1 MKLKITIVKKFS
13 PEEVF
18 GHKVK
23 RTSGELVPLC
33 GLEEREYIVEHQFK
47 MPQDFCGKA
56 WQDISR
62 ELSIL
67 WYGVDYDYTEP
78 YTIYATCTDGIRP
91 VVFKIQP
98 LDDPKIAKE
107 AEDSKE

>member
-18 GHKVK
+18 GHEVK
-23 RTSGELVPLC
+23 RTSGEIVPLC

-47 MPQDFCGKA
+47 MPEGFCGKA
-56 WQDISR
+56 WQDMSR
-62 ELSIL
+62 ELSL
-67 WYGVDYDYTEP
+67 LSYGVDYDYTEP
-78 YTIYATCTDGIRP
+78 YAIYATCTDGIRP

-98 LDDPKIAKE
+98 LDDPTIAKE
-107 AEDSKE
+107 AGITME